1 MLAGLVSAHP
11 GLQAQ
16 LLTSDG
22 DLNRFV
28 NAFLNDVDIR
38 HLEALDT
45 PVGDA
50 DTLVLLPAIGRIKP
64 VRDYID
70 ANESRG
76 INPGAMY
83 YTELDAMPRIIDDVD
98 RKRESASE
106 AFWRPSRTRTAR

>member
-1 MLAGLVSAHP
+1 MSTVRIPPTLRAQTGGAKLVEVPSGTVRDVLAGLVTAHP

-16 LLTSDG
+16 LLTSEG

-50 DTLVLLPAIGRIKP
+50 DTLVLLPAMAG
-64 VRDYID
+64 
-70 ANESRG
+70 G
-76 INPGAMY
+76 
-83 YTELDAMPRIIDDVD
+83 
-98 RKRESASE
+98 
-106 AFWRPSRTRTAR
+106 